1 MINRFFAFVPGVKHL
16 VALKS
21 ACLAVSSLL
30 NIALVYVCVGILSP
44 VLRPIHTSHQ
54 SLMSTVELTSCVIA
68 FLVLVVIKYLI
79 LRWSYSLGGDISNHV
94 AMRLRPKMLRAILS
108 LRLIKDENTPYLS
121 DYSKDSQVL
130 DEHSNLSLKNSDSLN
145 SDVENMQMWC
155 GLFIPQVFASVVT
168 PLVISAV
175 LFSVNPS
182 IAAISLMTAV
192 FTVAT
197 AFCALIL
204 EVSPIIRCS
213 CALFAYISAAASIIS
228 TIWVS
233 SIRGVG
239 LPSAMLTMPL
249 LMLSIE
255 PLRRCGRYMHMAT
268 FARKSF
274 ERISYL
280 LKRVADSPV
289 SALFA
294 DDSTKLAL
302 PDGANNLALIIK
314 AEIPSSDHSS
324 DYSSDHS
331 SNHSSDFPSYL
342 KFVAQTGSINF
353 VPAKFNDIVRSA
365 VLSGAGFSTNADV
378 TLRYNDRYELDDASD
393 DSYSYNSYD
402 NYNYDKD
409 DSPFV
414 GSESFS
420 KLEQSSKISL
430 SGAKPGALADL
441 VSVVSERSHL
451 FADTLRSNLLM
462 AAPLA
467 TTTSMWE
474 ALREAKIDGIVY
486 ADYDG
491 LDLRIDRFKENAISR
506 GDSRGDSRGE
516 TEAQNISQNV
526 SHGVS
531 QSITYGVSQGYSQ
544 GNSSDNANSSIYD
557 SECTMRKFI
566 LARALLR
573 HTPVYIVDFS
583 REIMGDRESAKIC
596 AILRKLSKKAVV
608 IALMPT
614 SAHESGIVN
623 NEDLLPIEFQN
634 KSGEVIKGNVDL
646 SDFYAKNNDLAEV
659 EEFKKSVSENK
670 AENGFY
676 KESGKSIKSIKS
688 IKSGD
693 KKYSNFV
700 YLMIK
705 AFRAFVS
712 VLATAISV
720 SAAIFIPVCT
730 VASMFAMVGRPIFG
744 LNMQECLQGTLI
756 CMLLRLITLLASF
769 AGFDFHK
776 ARQRKASLT
785 MTLGLTFATIPAFL
799 LLWYF
804 NKQLM
809 ILSIVIYVLVVVLI
823 PWYRFVRSRKI
834 ERSVRKHTHIL
845 KREVQDIELGMDEVL
860 AFRVGE
866 QCVDRIIQTMERIS
880 VQRMRLARRLA
891 TMCSLVMSVSLLGML
906 VGSMIIA
913 QNVHPEPVN
922 IPAWST
928 VYTVMAVIV
937 LVSLLKQIADVVLRR
952 TQWVVNFG
960 E

>member
-1 MINRFFAFVPGVKHL
+1 MINRFFAFVPGVKYL

-54 SLMSTVELTSCVIA
+54 SLMSTVELTSYVIA

-213 CALFAYISAAASIIS
+213 CALFAYISAAAAIIS

-302 PDGANNLALIIK
+302 PDGANNLALIVK
-314 AEIPSSDHSS
+314 AEIPSSD
-324 DYSSDHS
+324 
-331 SNHSSDFPSYL
+331 HSSDFPSYL

-491 LDLRIDRFKENAISR
+491 LDLRIDRFKENAISQ
-506 GDSRGDSRGE
+506 GDSRGE
-516 TEAQNISQNV
+516 TEAQNSAQ
-526 SHGVS
+526 SVS
-531 QSITYGVSQGYSQ
+531 QGVSQGYSQ
-544 GNSSDNANSSIYD
+544 GDSSDNSNSSIYD

-583 REIMGDRESAKIC
+583 RELMGDRESAKIC
-596 AILRKLSKKAVV
+596 AIFRKLSKKAIV

-634 KSGEVIKGNVDL
+634 KSGEVIKNNVDL

-670 AENGFY
+670 AENDFY
-676 KESGKSIKSIKS
+676 KEAGKSGNSSNLGNSSKSS
-688 IKSGD
+688 N

-700 YLMIK
+700 YSMIK

-744 LNMQECLQGTLI
+744 FNMQECLQGTLI

-834 ERSVRKHTHIL
+834 ERSVHKHMHVL

-866 QCVDRIIQTMERIS
+866 QCVDRMIQTMERIS

-891 TMCSLVMSVSLLGML
+891 TMCSLVMSVSLVGML
-906 VGSMIIA
+906 VGTMIIA
-913 QNVHPEPVN
+913 QNVHPEPAN

-928 VYTVMAVIV
+928 VYAVMAVIV

>member
-268 FARKSF
+268 VARKSF

-302 PDGANNLALIIK
+302 PDGANNLALIVK
-314 AEIPSSDHSS
+314 AEIPSSIHP
-324 DYSSDHS
+324 

-393 DSYSYNSYD
+393 DSYSYSSYD
-402 NYNYDKD
+402 NYNYDKN

-491 LDLRIDRFKENAISR
+491 LDLRIDRFKENAISQ
-506 GDSRGDSRGE
+506 GDSRGE
-516 TEAQNISQNV
+516 TEAQNSAQNV

-544 GNSSDNANSSIYD
+544 GDSSDNSNSSIYD

-583 REIMGDRESAKIC
+583 RELMGDRESAKIC
-596 AILRKLSKKAVV
+596 AILRKLSKKAIV

-634 KSGEVIKGNVDL
+634 KSGEVIKDNVDL
-646 SDFYAKNNDLAEV
+646 SDFYAKNNDLAEI
-659 EEFKKSVSENK
+659 EEFKKSASENK
-670 AENGFY
+670 AENDFY
-676 KESGKSIKSIKS
+676 KESGKSG
-688 IKSGD
+688 KSGD

-744 LNMQECLQGTLI
+744 FNMQECLQGTLI

-834 ERSVRKHTHIL
+834 ERSVRKHTHVL

-913 QNVHPEPVN
+913 QNVHPEPAN

-937 LVSLLKQIADVVLRR
+937 LVSLLKQIVDVVLRR

>member
-54 SLMSTVELTSCVIA
+54 SLMSTVELTSYVIA

-213 CALFAYISAAASIIS
+213 CALFAYISAAAAIIS

-302 PDGANNLALIIK
+302 PDGANNLALIVK

-324 DYSSDHS
+324 INS

-506 GDSRGDSRGE
+506 GDSRGE
-516 TEAQNISQNV
+516 TEAQNSAQSVSQ
-526 SHGVS
+526 GVS
-531 QSITYGVSQGYSQ
+531 QSYSQGYSQ
-544 GNSSDNANSSIYD
+544 GDSSDNSNSSIYD

-583 REIMGDRESAKIC
+583 RELMGDRESAKIC
-596 AILRKLSKKAVV
+596 AILRKLSKKAIV

-634 KSGEVIKGNVDL
+634 KSGEVIKNNVDL

-670 AENGFY
+670 AENDFY
-676 KESGKSIKSIKS
+676 KESGNSSN
-688 IKSGD
+688 SGN

-700 YLMIK
+700 YSMIK

-744 LNMQECLQGTLI
+744 FNMQECLQGTLI

-834 ERSVRKHTHIL
+834 ERSVHKHMHVL

-866 QCVDRIIQTMERIS
+866 QCVDRMIQTMERIS

-891 TMCSLVMSVSLLGML
+891 TMCSLVMSVSLVGML
-906 VGSMIIA
+906 VGTMIIA
-913 QNVHPEPVN
+913 QNMHPEPAN

-928 VYTVMAVIV
+928 VYAVMAVIV

>member
-54 SLMSTVELTSCVIA
+54 SLMSTVELTSYVIA

-213 CALFAYISAAASIIS
+213 CALFAYISAAAAIIS

-302 PDGANNLALIIK
+302 PDGANNLALIVK
-314 AEIPSSDHSS
+314 AEIPSSDSLSDHSS
-324 DYSSDHS
+324 IHS

-516 TEAQNISQNV
+516 TEAQNSLQSVSQ
-526 SHGVS
+526 GVS
-531 QSITYGVSQGYSQ
+531 QSYSQ
-544 GNSSDNANSSIYD
+544 GDSSDNSNSSIYD

-583 REIMGDRESAKIC
+583 RELMGDRESAKIC
-596 AILRKLSKKAVV
+596 AILRKLSKKAIV

-634 KSGEVIKGNVDL
+634 KSGEVIKDNVDL

-659 EEFKKSVSENK
+659 EEFKKSASENK
-670 AENGFY
+670 AENDFY
-676 KESGKSIKSIKS
+676 KESGN
-688 IKSGD
+688 SGNLGN

-700 YLMIK
+700 YSMIK

-744 LNMQECLQGTLI
+744 FNMQECLQGTLI

-799 LLWYF
+799 LLWHF

-823 PWYRFVRSRKI
+823 PWYRFVRSSKI
-834 ERSVRKHTHIL
+834 ERSVHKHMHVL

-866 QCVDRIIQTMERIS
+866 QCVDRMIQTMERIS

-891 TMCSLVMSVSLLGML
+891 TMCSLVMSVSLVGML
-906 VGSMIIA
+906 VGTMIIA
-913 QNVHPEPVN
+913 QNVHPEPAN

-928 VYTVMAVIV
+928 VYAVMAVIV

>member
-302 PDGANNLALIIK
+302 PDGANNLALIVK
-314 AEIPSSDHSS
+314 AEIPSSIHP
-324 DYSSDHS
+324 

-393 DSYSYNSYD
+393 DSYSYSSYD
-402 NYNYDKD
+402 NYNYDKN

-491 LDLRIDRFKENAISR
+491 LDLRIDRFKENAISQ
-506 GDSRGDSRGE
+506 GDSRGE
-516 TEAQNISQNV
+516 TEAQNSAQNV

-544 GNSSDNANSSIYD
+544 GDSSDNSNSSIYD

-623 NEDLLPIEFQN
+623 NEDLLPIEFKN

-676 KESGKSIKSIKS
+676 KESGKSG
-688 IKSGD
+688 KSGD

-744 LNMQECLQGTLI
+744 FNMQECLQGTLI

-834 ERSVRKHTHIL
+834 ERSVRKHTHVL

-891 TMCSLVMSVSLLGML
+891 TMCSLVMSVSLVGML

-913 QNVHPEPVN
+913 QNVHPEPAN

>member
-54 SLMSTVELTSCVIA
+54 SLMSTVELTSYVIA

-108 LRLIKDENTPYLS
+108 LRLIKDENTLYLS

-213 CALFAYISAAASIIS
+213 CALFAYISAAAAIIS

-302 PDGANNLALIIK
+302 PDGANNLALIVK
-314 AEIPSSDHSS
+314 AEIPSSDPSSNHSS
-324 DYSSDHS
+324 IHS

-342 KFVAQTGSINF
+342 KFVVQTGSINF

-516 TEAQNISQNV
+516 TEAQNIAQSVSQ
-526 SHGVS
+526 GVS
-531 QSITYGVSQGYSQ
+531 QSYSQGYSQ
-544 GNSSDNANSSIYD
+544 GDSSDNSNSSIYD

-583 REIMGDRESAKIC
+583 RELMGDRESAKIC
-596 AILRKLSKKAVV
+596 AILRKLSKKAIV

-634 KSGEVIKGNVDL
+634 KSGEVIKNNVDL

-670 AENGFY
+670 AENDFY
-676 KESGKSIKSIKS
+676 KEAGKSGNSSNLGNSSKSS
-688 IKSGD
+688 N

-700 YLMIK
+700 YSMIK

-744 LNMQECLQGTLI
+744 FNMQECLQGTLI

-834 ERSVRKHTHIL
+834 ERSVHKHMHVL

-866 QCVDRIIQTMERIS
+866 QCVDRMIQTMERIS

-891 TMCSLVMSVSLLGML
+891 TMCSLVMSVSLVGML
-906 VGSMIIA
+906 VGTMIIA
-913 QNVHPEPVN
+913 QNVHPEPAN

-928 VYTVMAVIV
+928 VYAVMAVIV

>member
-54 SLMSTVELTSCVIA
+54 SLMSTVELTSYVIA

-213 CALFAYISAAASIIS
+213 CALFAYISAAAAIIS

-302 PDGANNLALIIK
+302 PDGANNLALIVK
-314 AEIPSSDHSS
+314 AEIPSSDSSS
-324 DYSSDHS
+324 DSSSD
-331 SNHSSDFPSYL
+331 HSSDFPSYL

-474 ALREAKIDGIVY
+474 ALCEAKIDGIVY

-506 GDSRGDSRGE
+506 GDSRGDSRGK
-516 TEAQNISQNV
+516 TEAQNSAQSVSQ
-526 SHGVS
+526 GVS
-531 QSITYGVSQGYSQ
+531 QSYSQ
-544 GNSSDNANSSIYD
+544 GDSSDKSNSSIYD

-583 REIMGDRESAKIC
+583 RELMGDRESAKIC
-596 AILRKLSKKAVV
+596 AILRKLSKKAIV

-634 KSGEVIKGNVDL
+634 KSGEVIKDNVDL

-659 EEFKKSVSENK
+659 EEFKKSASENK
-670 AENGFY
+670 AENDFY
-676 KESGKSIKSIKS
+676 KESGNLGNSSKSSN
-688 IKSGD
+688 

-700 YLMIK
+700 YSMIK

-744 LNMQECLQGTLI
+744 FNMQECLQGTLI

-834 ERSVRKHTHIL
+834 ERSVHKHMHVL

-866 QCVDRIIQTMERIS
+866 QCVDRMIQTMERIS

-891 TMCSLVMSVSLLGML
+891 TMCSLVMSVSLVGML
-906 VGSMIIA
+906 VGTMIIA
-913 QNVHPEPVN
+913 QNVHPEPTN

-928 VYTVMAVIV
+928 VYAVMSVIV

>member
-54 SLMSTVELTSCVIA
+54 SLMSTVELTSYVIA

-213 CALFAYISAAASIIS
+213 CALFAYISAAAAIIS

-302 PDGANNLALIIK
+302 PDGANNLALIVK

-324 DYSSDHS
+324 IHS

-491 LDLRIDRFKENAISR
+491 LDLRIDRFKENAISQ

-516 TEAQNISQNV
+516 TEAQNSAQSVSQ
-526 SHGVS
+526 GVS
-531 QSITYGVSQGYSQ
+531 QSYSQGYSQ
-544 GNSSDNANSSIYD
+544 GDSSDNSNSSIYD

-583 REIMGDRESAKIC
+583 RELMGDRESAKIC
-596 AILRKLSKKAVV
+596 AILRKLSKKAIV

-634 KSGEVIKGNVDL
+634 KSGEVIKNNVDL

-659 EEFKKSVSENK
+659 EEFKKSASENK
-670 AENGFY
+670 AENDFY
-676 KESGKSIKSIKS
+676 KESGN
-688 IKSGD
+688 SGNLGN

-700 YLMIK
+700 YSMIK

-744 LNMQECLQGTLI
+744 FNMQECLQGTLI

-799 LLWYF
+799 LLWHF

-823 PWYRFVRSRKI
+823 PWYRFVRSSKI
-834 ERSVRKHTHIL
+834 ERSVHKHMHVL

-866 QCVDRIIQTMERIS
+866 QCVDRMIQTMERIS

-891 TMCSLVMSVSLLGML
+891 TMCSLVMSVSLVGML
-906 VGSMIIA
+906 VGTMIIA
-913 QNVHPEPVN
+913 QNVHPEPAN

-928 VYTVMAVIV
+928 VYAVMAVIV

>member
-54 SLMSTVELTSCVIA
+54 SLMSTVELTSYVIA

-213 CALFAYISAAASIIS
+213 CALFAYISAAAAIIS

-302 PDGANNLALIIK
+302 PDGANNLALIVK
-314 AEIPSSDHSS
+314 AEIPSS

-353 VPAKFNDIVRSA
+353 VPAKFNDIVRYA

-491 LDLRIDRFKENAISR
+491 LDLRIDRFKENAISQ

-516 TEAQNISQNV
+516 TEAQNSLQSVSQ
-526 SHGVS
+526 GVS
-531 QSITYGVSQGYSQ
+531 QSYSQ
-544 GNSSDNANSSIYD
+544 GDSSDNSNSSIYD

-583 REIMGDRESAKIC
+583 RELMGDRESAKIC
-596 AILRKLSKKAVV
+596 AILRKLSKKAIV

-634 KSGEVIKGNVDL
+634 KSGEVIKNNVDL

-670 AENGFY
+670 AENDFY
-676 KESGKSIKSIKS
+676 KESGILGNSSKSSN
-688 IKSGD
+688 
-693 KKYSNFV
+693 KKYPNFV
-700 YLMIK
+700 YSMIK
-705 AFRAFVS
+705 VFRAFVS

-744 LNMQECLQGTLI
+744 FNMQECLQGTLI

-834 ERSVRKHTHIL
+834 ERSVHKHMHVL

-866 QCVDRIIQTMERIS
+866 QCVDRMIQTMERIS

-891 TMCSLVMSVSLLGML
+891 TMCSLVMSVSLVGML
-906 VGSMIIA
+906 VGTMIIA
-913 QNVHPEPVN
+913 QNVHPEPAN

-928 VYTVMAVIV
+928 VYAVMAVIV

>member
-54 SLMSTVELTSCVIA
+54 SLMSTVELTSYVIA

-130 DEHSNLSLKNSDSLN
+130 DERSNLSLKNSDSLN

-213 CALFAYISAAASIIS
+213 CALFAYISAAAAIIS

-302 PDGANNLALIIK
+302 PDGANNLALIVK
-314 AEIPSSDHSS
+314 AEIPSSDSLSDHSS
-324 DYSSDHS
+324 IHS

-378 TLRYNDRYELDDASD
+378 TLRYNDRYELDDSSD

-491 LDLRIDRFKENAISR
+491 LDLRIDRFKENAISQ

-516 TEAQNISQNV
+516 TEAQNSAQSVSQ
-526 SHGVS
+526 GVS
-531 QSITYGVSQGYSQ
+531 QSYSQGYS
-544 GNSSDNANSSIYD
+544 SDNSNSSIYD

-583 REIMGDRESAKIC
+583 RELMGDRESAKIC
-596 AILRKLSKKAVV
+596 AILRKLSKKAIV

-634 KSGEVIKGNVDL
+634 KSGEVIKNNVDL
-646 SDFYAKNNDLAEV
+646 SDFYAKNDDLAEV

-670 AENGFY
+670 AENDFY
-676 KESGKSIKSIKS
+676 KESGNSGNSSKSSN
-688 IKSGD
+688 
-693 KKYSNFV
+693 KKYPNFV
-700 YLMIK
+700 YSMIK

-744 LNMQECLQGTLI
+744 FNMQECLQGTLI

-823 PWYRFVRSRKI
+823 PWYRFVRSSKI
-834 ERSVRKHTHIL
+834 ERSVHKHMHVL

-866 QCVDRIIQTMERIS
+866 QCVDRMIQTMERIS

-891 TMCSLVMSVSLLGML
+891 TMCSLVMSVSLVGML
-906 VGSMIIA
+906 VGTMIIA
-913 QNVHPEPVN
+913 QNVHPEPAN

-928 VYTVMAVIV
+928 VYAVMAVIV

-952 TQWVVNFG
+952 TQSVVNFG

>member
-54 SLMSTVELTSCVIA
+54 SLMSTVELTSYVIA

-213 CALFAYISAAASIIS
+213 CALFAYISAAAAIIS

-302 PDGANNLALIIK
+302 PDGANNLALIVK
-314 AEIPSSDHSS
+314 AEIP
-324 DYSSDHS
+324 SSDHS

-420 KLEQSSKISL
+420 TLEQSSKISL

-506 GDSRGDSRGE
+506 GDYRGDSRGE
-516 TEAQNISQNV
+516 TEAQNSAQSVSQ
-526 SHGVS
+526 GVS
-531 QSITYGVSQGYSQ
+531 QSYSQ
-544 GNSSDNANSSIYD
+544 GDSSDNSNSSIYD

-583 REIMGDRESAKIC
+583 RELMGDRESAKIC
-596 AILRKLSKKAVV
+596 AILRKLSKKAIV
-608 IALMPT
+608 IALMPA

-634 KSGEVIKGNVDL
+634 KSGEVIKDNVDL

-659 EEFKKSVSENK
+659 EEFKKSASENK
-670 AENGFY
+670 AENDFY
-676 KESGKSIKSIKS
+676 KESGNLGNLS
-688 IKSGD
+688 KSGN

-700 YLMIK
+700 YSMIK

-744 LNMQECLQGTLI
+744 FNMQECLQGTLI

-834 ERSVRKHTHIL
+834 ERSVHKHMHVL

-866 QCVDRIIQTMERIS
+866 QCVDRMIQTMERIS

-891 TMCSLVMSVSLLGML
+891 TMCSLVMSVSLVGML
-906 VGSMIIA
+906 VGTMIIA
-913 QNVHPEPVN
+913 QNVHPEPAN

-928 VYTVMAVIV
+928 VYAVMAVIV

>member
-54 SLMSTVELTSCVIA
+54 SLMSTVELTSYVIA

-213 CALFAYISAAASIIS
+213 CALFAYISAAAAIIS

-302 PDGANNLALIIK
+302 PDGANNLALIVK
-314 AEIPSSDHSS
+314 AEIPSSD
-324 DYSSDHS
+324 YSSNHS

-491 LDLRIDRFKENAISR
+491 LDLRIDRFKKNAISR
-506 GDSRGDSRGE
+506 GDYRGDSRGE
-516 TEAQNISQNV
+516 TEAQNSAQSVSQ
-526 SHGVS
+526 GVS
-531 QSITYGVSQGYSQ
+531 QSYSQ
-544 GNSSDNANSSIYD
+544 GDSSDNSNSSIYD

-583 REIMGDRESAKIC
+583 RELMGDRESAKIC
-596 AILRKLSKKAVV
+596 AILRKLSKKAIV
-608 IALMPT
+608 IALMPA

-634 KSGEVIKGNVDL
+634 KSGEVIKDNVDL

-659 EEFKKSVSENK
+659 EEFKKSASEHK
-670 AENGFY
+670 AENDFY
-676 KESGKSIKSIKS
+676 KEASNLGNSS
-688 IKSGD
+688 KSGN

-700 YLMIK
+700 YSMIK

-744 LNMQECLQGTLI
+744 FNMQECLQGTLI

-834 ERSVRKHTHIL
+834 ERSVHKHMHVL

-866 QCVDRIIQTMERIS
+866 QCVDRMIQTMERIS

-891 TMCSLVMSVSLLGML
+891 TMCSLVMSVSLVGML
-906 VGSMIIA
+906 VGTMIIA
-913 QNVHPEPVN
+913 QNVHPEPAN

-928 VYTVMAVIV
+928 VYAVMAVIV

>member
-54 SLMSTVELTSCVIA
+54 SLMSTVELTSYVIA

-130 DEHSNLSLKNSDSLN
+130 DERSNLSLKNSDSLN

-213 CALFAYISAAASIIS
+213 CALFAYISAAAAIIS

-302 PDGANNLALIIK
+302 PDGANNLALIVK
-314 AEIPSSDHSS
+314 AEIPSSDSLSDHSS
-324 DYSSDHS
+324 IHS

-378 TLRYNDRYELDDASD
+378 TLRYNDRYELDDSSD

-491 LDLRIDRFKENAISR
+491 LDLRIDRFKENAISQ
-506 GDSRGDSRGE
+506 GDSRGE
-516 TEAQNISQNV
+516 TEAQNSAQSVSQ
-526 SHGVS
+526 GVS
-531 QSITYGVSQGYSQ
+531 QSYSQ
-544 GNSSDNANSSIYD
+544 GDSSDNSNSSIYD

-583 REIMGDRESAKIC
+583 RELMGDRESAKIC
-596 AILRKLSKKAVV
+596 AILRKLSKKAIV

-634 KSGEVIKGNVDL
+634 KSGEVIKDNVDL

-659 EEFKKSVSENK
+659 EEFKKSASEHK
-670 AENGFY
+670 VENDFY
-676 KESGKSIKSIKS
+676 KESGNSVNSS
-688 IKSGD
+688 KSGN

-700 YLMIK
+700 YSMIK

-744 LNMQECLQGTLI
+744 FNMQECLQGTLI

-834 ERSVRKHTHIL
+834 ERSVHKHMHVL

-866 QCVDRIIQTMERIS
+866 QCVDRMIQTMERIS

-891 TMCSLVMSVSLLGML
+891 TMCSLVMSVSLVGML
-906 VGSMIIA
+906 VGTMIIA
-913 QNVHPEPVN
+913 QNVHPEPAN

-928 VYTVMAVIV
+928 VYAVMAVIV

>member
-302 PDGANNLALIIK
+302 PDGANNLALIVK
-314 AEIPSSDHSS
+314 AEIPSSESS
-324 DYSSDHS
+324 NKSYESVSKESNEDYSNLP
-331 SNHSSDFPSYL
+331 SNHFSDFPSYL

-393 DSYSYNSYD
+393 DSYSYSSYD
-402 NYNYDKD
+402 NYNYDKN

-491 LDLRIDRFKENAISR
+491 LDLRIDRFKENAISQ
-506 GDSRGDSRGE
+506 GDSRGE
-516 TEAQNISQNV
+516 AESQNSAQNV

-544 GNSSDNANSSIYD
+544 GDSSDNSNSSIYD

-623 NEDLLPIEFQN
+623 SEDLLPIEFQN

-676 KESGKSIKSIKS
+676 KESGKS
-688 IKSGD
+688 GD

-744 LNMQECLQGTLI
+744 FNMQECLQGTLI

-834 ERSVRKHTHIL
+834 ERSVRKHTHVL

-866 QCVDRIIQTMERIS
+866 QCVDRIIQTMERIC

-891 TMCSLVMSVSLLGML
+891 TMCSLVMSVSLVGML

-913 QNVHPEPVN
+913 QNVHPEPAN

>member
-54 SLMSTVELTSCVIA
+54 SLMSTVELTSYVIA

-213 CALFAYISAAASIIS
+213 CALFAYISAAAAIIS

-302 PDGANNLALIIK
+302 PDGANNLALIVK

-324 DYSSDHS
+324 NHSSDHSSNHS

-491 LDLRIDRFKENAISR
+491 LDLRIDRFKENAISQ

-516 TEAQNISQNV
+516 TEAQNSAQSVSQ
-526 SHGVS
+526 GVS
-531 QSITYGVSQGYSQ
+531 QSYSQ
-544 GNSSDNANSSIYD
+544 GDSSDNSNSSIYD

-583 REIMGDRESAKIC
+583 RELMGDRESAKIC
-596 AILRKLSKKAVV
+596 AILRKLSKKAIV
-608 IALMPT
+608 IALMPA

-634 KSGEVIKGNVDL
+634 KSGEVIKDNVDL

-659 EEFKKSVSENK
+659 EEFKKSASENK
-670 AENGFY
+670 AENDFY
-676 KESGKSIKSIKS
+676 KESGNLGNLS
-688 IKSGD
+688 KSGN

-700 YLMIK
+700 YSMIK

-744 LNMQECLQGTLI
+744 FNMQECLQGTLI

-834 ERSVRKHTHIL
+834 ERSVHKHMHVL

-866 QCVDRIIQTMERIS
+866 QCVDRMIQTMERIS

-891 TMCSLVMSVSLLGML
+891 TMCSLVMSVSLVGML
-906 VGSMIIA
+906 VGTMIIA
-913 QNVHPEPVN
+913 QNVHPEPAN

-928 VYTVMAVIV
+928 VYAVMAVIV